1 MDSKNLNYRKL
12 NTLIDY
18 ANKIA
23 KILHIALIIV
33 GAWVLLRLITELKIL
48 PQISAILKVLTPLF
62 IGLFLAWVLSP
73 FVKKLENKNVSRKG
87 AIAITFMSFILI
99 IFVFGFVALPMLFD
113 QVTDFIGRMPEL
125 LKQLESMVT
134 ETFIW
139 LEKIDFVDSTA
150 LYSSLMSYLN
160 NFVTT
165 ISESLPTFLLGLVE
179 NTFATF
185 MNITLSLIIGYFLL
199 DSKGHKFELYIPN
212 RFKEDA
218 LSLMNHVDD
227 KMRNYIIGVGIIALI
242 IFVIC
247 TISFMFIGLP
257 APLLFGIFC
266 GLTNIIP
273 YVGPWIG
280 GIPAVII
287 GLTVSPLVG
296 LMTLIVII
304 IVQTLESAFLQPMV
318 MSKAMELHPVTILV
332 GLLIFEYFF
341 GVLGMIF
348 AAPIIATLKVLM
360 MYFNTKY
367 GWSKS
372 LRES

>member
-48 PQISAILKVLTPLF
+48 PQISAILKVLTPFF